1 MISSCL
7 QNEPVTQI
15 YCTHSQE
22 LCPKLIPILKSC
34 VFLCMSGGFSRR
46 WKVEGGVG
54 MGARKAGLATGTWF
68 PVCEPQ
74 CGRCSGAL
82 SPCSHPPPPP
92 PCFLLP
98 ILPLLFLHLSLPL
111 PLSLSHFSSS
121 FQLAGIFSPNSGMFS
136 VRLTSD
142 KTLQT
147 ENRCRG
153 GPERLSAGP
162 WLLEALIGSARAA
175 GWGAGLRFGW
185 LR

>member
-1 MISSCL
+1 M
-7 QNEPVTQI
+7 E
-15 YCTHSQE
+15 
-22 LCPKLIPILKSC
+22 
-34 VFLCMSGGFSRR
+34 SGG
-46 WKVEGGVG
+46 GGRG
-54 MGARKAGLATGTWF
+54 WGHGKQAWRQGLGSLCVS
-68 PVCEPQ
+68 PGVDD
-74 CGRCSGAL
+74 AL
-82 SPCSHPPPPP
+82 GPSA
-92 PCFLLP
+92 LAP
-98 ILPLLFLHLSLPL
+98 ILPLLLPASSSLPPPPHPPPSL
-111 PLSLSHFSSS
+111 SPSLSPIASHSLSHFSSS

-162 WLLEALIGSARAA
+162 WLSEALIGSARAA